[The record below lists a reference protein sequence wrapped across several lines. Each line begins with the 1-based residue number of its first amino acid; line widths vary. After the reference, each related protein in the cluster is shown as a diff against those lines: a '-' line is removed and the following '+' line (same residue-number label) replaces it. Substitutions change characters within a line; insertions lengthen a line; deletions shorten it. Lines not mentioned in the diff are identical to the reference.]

1 MGVWRHFHEGS
12 NFWILTLFGSGYAGL
27 GDSAMSN
34 LQNEIGSLS
43 AAEKFEL
50 LDVLWESLEADVP
63 ALTKEQQSEIDY
75 RVTRYEQNPGDVIPW
90 DQVRAELF
98 KRQ

>member
-1 MGVWRHFHEGS
+1 M
-12 NFWILTLFGSGYAGL
+12 
-27 GDSAMSN
+27 
-34 LQNEIGSLS
+34 
-43 AAEKFEL
+43 
-50 LDVLWESLEADVP
+50 WESLEADVP